1 MNAHCSAKDAAKAIL
16 EWDAI
21 NGCGIT
27 NLRLNL
33 LLYFVQ
39 AYFITLSEGKEKCF
53 PEKIEARAYGAVV
66 PDVYSDYRCYGSL
79 CIPHVKAEGA
89 ELSKR
94 DRQAVEAVAEHFS
107 KMDDSE
113 LSELVLK
120 QTPWKIAFH
129 PYCFQEMTVKS
140 IADFFLEGKER
151 QGK

>member
-1 MNAHCSAKDAAKAIL
+1 MKTHCSAGDAAKAIL
-16 EWDAI
+16 EWDARS
-21 NGCGIT
+21 GCGIT

-39 AYFITLSEGKEKCF
+39 AYFITLSEGSEKCF

-79 CIPHVKAEGA
+79 CIPHIQNE
-89 ELSKR
+89 ETCLSER
-94 DRQAVEAVAEHFS
+94 DRKTVESVAEYFS

-120 QTPWKIAFH
+120 QTPWRNAFH
-129 PYCFQEMTVKS
+129 PYCFREITVKS

-151 QGK
+151 QGD